1 MRRRRVTSAIRAIPA
16 DGTADGGR
24 AAFCLTRCGAPGSF
38 GRVHGEKTKFGVT
51 QAAGVTA
58 LYVLISVV
66 VSGAVDRLLKSM
78 GPGTL
83 GVSGAALAGLLVS
96 FLVAAGLVIWRER
109 SLGRWEGIGRADLHL
124 PAGAIAGWMVVVAG
138 QGVFL
143 SEVDN
148 WFRALWAP
156 PEALTALFE
165 RVMDI
170 QGSPLLVVL
179 TVAIVGPIAEEVV
192 MRGIVLRGL
201 LRTLPARRAIL
212 WSAVLFSAMH
222 MNPWQT
228 LPTFCIGLLLGWA
241 YARTG
246 SLGLCIV
253 AHILNNGL
261 SVAVLAWTKSSGE
274 AARLLAQEPGEFQPW
289 WITAAGLG
297 ALAGGLWLFVRATP
311 VPPLLPT
318 VAPGGADE
326 PRE

>member
-1 MRRRRVTSAIRAIPA
+1 MR
-16 DGTADGGR
+16 G
-24 AAFCLTRCGAPGSF
+24 PGNF
-38 GRVHGEKTKFGVT
+38 GCVHGGKNKFGVT

-66 VSGAVDRLLKSM
+66 VSGAVERLLKNL
-78 GPGTL
+78 GPGNL
-83 GVSGAALAGLLVS
+83 GDSGAALAGLLVS
-96 FLVAAGLVIWRER
+96 FLIAAGLVIWRER
-109 SLGRWEGIGRADLHL
+109 SLGRWEGIDRADLRL
-124 PAGAIAGWMVVVAG
+124 PAGALVGWLVVVAG
-138 QGVFL
+138 QGFFL

-156 PEALTALFE
+156 PEALTTLFE
-165 RVMDI
+165 RIMDI

-179 TVAIVGPIAEEVV
+179 TVAIVGPIAEEIV

-201 LRTLPARRAIL
+201 LRTLPARRAIV

-228 LPTFCIGLLLGWA
+228 LPTFFIGLLLGWA
-241 YARTG
+241 YERTG

-261 SVAVLAWTKSSGE
+261 SVAVLAWTTSSEG

-297 ALAGGLWLFVRATP
+297 ALAGGLWLFARATP
-311 VPPLLPT
+311 ASSSSRAARRR
-318 VAPGGADE
+318 APRA
-326 PRE
+326 

>member
-1 MRRRRVTSAIRAIPA
+1 MRDPGNFGCVH
-16 DGTADGGR
+16 GGR
-24 AAFCLTRCGAPGSF
+24 N
-38 GRVHGEKTKFGVT
+38 KFGVM

-66 VSGAVDRLLKSM
+66 VSGAVERLLKN
-78 GPGTL
+78 L
-83 GVSGAALAGLLVS
+83 GLGDLGDSGAALAGLLVS
-96 FLVAAGLVIWRER
+96 FLVATGLVIWRER

-124 PAGAIAGWMVVVAG
+124 PAGAMAGWLIVVAG
-138 QGVFL
+138 QGFFL

-201 LRTLPARRAIL
+201 LRTLPAGRAIV

-228 LPTFCIGLLLGWA
+228 LPTFFIGLLLGWA
-241 YARTG
+241 YERTG

-261 SVAVLAWTKSSGE
+261 SVAVLAWTKSNE
-274 AARLLAQEPGEFQPW
+274 AAARLLAQQPGELQPW
-289 WITAAGLG
+289 WITVAGL
-297 ALAGGLWLFVRATP
+297 AAVAGGLWLFVRATP
-311 VPPLLPT
+311 VPPRLAV
-318 VAPGGADE
+318 VAPGCAGRTQ
-326 PRE
+326 P